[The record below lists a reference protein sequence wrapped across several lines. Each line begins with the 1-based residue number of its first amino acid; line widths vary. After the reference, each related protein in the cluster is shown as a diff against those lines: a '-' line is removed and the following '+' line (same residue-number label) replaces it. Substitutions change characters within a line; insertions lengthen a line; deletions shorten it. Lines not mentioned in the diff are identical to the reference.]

1 MTTAGS
7 HGGHHGDGQGELTL
21 RDWLAVGG
29 GILGAFMAILDI
41 QITNASLAEIGG
53 AIGATPSEGSWIST
67 GYLMAEIIVIP
78 LTGWLARTFGL
89 RRFLSI
95 NSMMFIGFSILCA
108 MSNSLPEMILW
119 RAGQGITGGVLIPTA
134 ITIVR
139 SRLPAD
145 KQPIG
150 VALFGMVAT
159 FAPAIGPTV
168 GGWLTENWSW
178 HYIFYLNVIPG
189 AAAVAIQLWALDKER
204 PQLEDFFKADWL
216 GILSM
221 AIGFSS
227 LIFVLEEGEREEWFD
242 SNYIVAAAI
251 ASAIGIAVF
260 LIAELTAD
268 KPFINLRLFKNPA
281 VGGSGILMAVFG
293 ATAFGSVYLIPS
305 YLAQVQGY
313 NAQQIGEV
321 VMWSGIPQL
330 FLLPIMPFL
339 MKRVDPRILVA
350 GGLILFAVS
359 CFINVDMSPDTAM
372 DQLMLPQLLRAA
384 GQPLATIP
392 LTQLSV
398 VGLTR
403 RDTADSAGIT
413 SVMRNLGASIG
424 IAMLSTVVQIR
435 EQVHFSTIAEAM
447 SRNSLRLQERLQS
460 LGAMFGSH
468 GVDSG
473 TAQLQSA
480 SLLASQVRQSATVMA
495 YADSFWI
502 LGVCILISLATL
514 LILRKPPKGAVIAAD
529 AH

>member
-1 MTTAGS
+1 MNPVDA
-7 HGGHHGDGQGELTL
+7 EPTL

-53 AIGATPSEGSWIST
+53 AIGATPAEGSWIST

-89 RRFLSI
+89 RRFLSV
-95 NSMMFIGFSILCA
+95 NSMLFIGFSILCA
-108 MSNSLPEMILW
+108 LSNSLGEMILW

-139 SRLPAD
+139 SRLPAN
-145 KQPIG
+145 KQPVG

-178 HYIFYLNVIPG
+178 HYIFYLNIVPG
-189 AAAVAIQLWALDKER
+189 IAAIAIQLYALDREK
-204 PQLEDFFKADWL
+204 PQFEELFKADWL
-216 GILSM
+216 GIVSM
-221 AIGFSS
+221 AIGLSS
-227 LIFVLEEGEREEWFD
+227 LIFVLEEGQREEWFD
-242 SNYIVAAAI
+242 SHLIVAATI
-251 ASAIGIAVF
+251 ASVIGIAVF
-260 LIAELTAD
+260 LIAELTTD
-268 KPFINLRLFKNPA
+268 RPFINLRLFAKPS

-293 ATAFGSVYLIPS
+293 ATAFGSIYLIPS

-313 NAQQIGEV
+313 NAQQIGMV

-330 FLLPIMPFL
+330 FLLPLMPFL
-339 MKRVDPRILVA
+339 MRRVDLRLLV
-350 GGLILFAVS
+350 GMGLILFAVS

-372 DQLMLPQLLRAA
+372 DQLILPQLLRAA

-413 SVMRNLGASIG
+413 SVMRNLGASVG
-424 IAMLSTVVQIR
+424 IAMLSTVVQVR
-435 EQVHFSTIAEAM
+435 EQVHFSVIAEAM
-447 SRNSLRLQERLQS
+447 SQNSLRLQERLQG
-460 LGAMFGSH
+460 LAAMFAGRGADIDTARQQGI
-468 GVDSG
+468 GVL
-473 TAQLQSA
+473 ARQVRESA
-480 SLLASQVRQSATVMA
+480 SVMA

-502 LGVCILISLATL
+502 LGVCIVVSLLAL
-514 LILRKPPKGAVIAAD
+514 FILRKPPAGTAAMAAD

>member
-1 MTTAGS
+1 MKPANETP
-7 HGGHHGDGQGELTL
+7 TL

-89 RRFLSI
+89 RRFLSV
-95 NSMMFIGFSILCA
+95 NSMLFIGFSILCA
-108 MSNSLPEMILW
+108 LSNSLGEMILW

-139 SRLPAD
+139 SRLPAN
-145 KQPIG
+145 KQPVG
-150 VALFGMVAT
+150 VAMFGMVAT

-178 HYIFYLNVIPG
+178 HYIFYLNLVPG
-189 AAAVAIQLWALDKER
+189 IAAIAIQLFALDKET
-204 PQLEDFFKADWL
+204 PQLDELFRADWL
-216 GILSM
+216 GIVAM
-221 AIGFSS
+221 AIGLSS
-227 LIFVLEEGEREEWFD
+227 LIFVLEEGQREEWFD
-242 SNYIVAAAI
+242 SRLIVAASI
-251 ASAIGIAVF
+251 AAFIGIAVF
-260 LIAELTAD
+260 LIAELTTD
-268 KPFINLRLFKNPA
+268 RPFINLRLFANPS

-330 FLLPIMPFL
+330 FLLPLMPLL
-339 MKRVDPRILVA
+339 MRKVDARLLVA
-350 GGLILFAVS
+350 GGLILFAAS

-424 IAMLSTVVQIR
+424 IAMLSTVVQVR
-435 EQVHFSTIAEAM
+435 EQVHFSVIAEAM
-447 SRNSLRLQERLQS
+447 TQNSLRLQERLQD
-460 LGAMFGSH
+460 LAAMFAGH
-468 GVDSG
+468 GADLD
-473 TAQLQSA
+473 TARQQGIDV
-480 SLLASQVRQSATVMA
+480 LAQQVRQSATVMA

-502 LGVCILISLATL
+502 LGVCIVVSLLTL
-514 LILRKPPKGAVIAAD
+514 LILRKPPAGAAAMAAD